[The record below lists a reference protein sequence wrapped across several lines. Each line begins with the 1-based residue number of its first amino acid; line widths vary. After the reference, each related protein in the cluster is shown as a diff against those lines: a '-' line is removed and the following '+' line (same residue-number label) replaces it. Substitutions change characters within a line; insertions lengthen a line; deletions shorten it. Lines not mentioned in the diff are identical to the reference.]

1 MCLSSASCQQ
11 CQKPREFFLL
21 VSAPT
26 QLTTATAKRS
36 NLPTSLTHEQRSA
49 DTDKPGSYSTVPFH
63 LSTKN
68 DVLAGSARIH
78 KCQPPVSNKSITASS
93 YPPCTYDP
101 AHDIIHKTRY
111 IRGKTRSTLRHC
123 SLSIC
128 PQSPDHPLSGSC
140 QPLTRALT
148 SADRKTKKE

>member
-36 NLPTSLTHEQRSA
+36 NLPTSLTPEQRSA
-49 DTDKPGSYSTVPFH
+49 DTDKPGSYSAVPFH
-63 LSTKN
+63 FSTKY
-68 DVLAGSARIH
+68 DVLAVPLGFTS
-78 KCQPPVSNKSITASS
+78 VSPRFEQKYNGIFIPASRFCDS
-93 YPPCTYDP
+93 K
-101 AHDIIHKTRY
+101 HMMRRIIHKTRY

-128 PQSPDHPLSGSC
+128 PQIS
-140 QPLTRALT
+140 
-148 SADRKTKKE
+148 